1 MVFQWRLHGAP
12 LTSTKACPR
21 PRTVTSQ
28 SPDRLNADYT
38 SALLNDQPA
47 LLRILNGADTECQL
61 AQSYTAML
69 YHQGTSFLERNSFKA
84 SFYASRAL
92 PWLLQ
97 EVQAGSR
104 HAQHNYG
111 YLLLHGIGVEK
122 SDELALQHF
131 KLAAEQGSAY
141 AQMSLARF
149 YDGGIIEEKEPE
161 EAYKLYK
168 LAADSGNPIA
178 QYELGERLKKGLGVK
193 ANPKHAY
200 KSYQESAAQGYGDAM
215 AAAGCCLLDG
225 VGVAKDVVAAV
236 AQFRRAV
243 EQGSAMGMYWLGQC
257 HDRQLLGLHICRGT
271 ENHDWERTLAVELYL
286 RAAQMD
292 YTPAQVVLAGRRFHL
307 SALYDA
313 SFFAYKCIRNANE
326 PSGDRAV
333 REDAIVQQADRNA
346 SYDLGEMYRKMGRKD
361 DARKLFQRAVEL
373 GHGNAQDALN
383 YCR

>member
-12 LTSTKACPR
+12 LTSTEAGPR
-21 PRTVTSQ
+21 LGTVTSQ

-47 LLRILNGADTECQL
+47 LLRILNGADAECQL

-141 AQMSLARF
+141 AQMSLAQF
-149 YDGGIIEEKEPE
+149 YDDGIIEETEPE

-178 QYELGERLKKGLGVK
+178 QYQLGERLKKGLGVK

-200 KSYQESAAQGYGDAM
+200 KHFQEAAAQGYGDAM

-225 VGVAKDVVAAV
+225 VGVAKDEVAAV
-236 AQFRRAV
+236 AQLRRAV
-243 EQGSAMGMYWLGQC
+243 EQGSAMGMYWLGHC
-257 HDRQLLGLHICRGT
+257 HRRRLLGLCRDGRAQ
-271 ENHDWERTLAVELYL
+271 DWDEVLAFELYL
-286 RAAQMD
+286 RAAQMN
-292 YTPAQVVLAGRRFHL
+292 YAPAQFFLAGRAGDLNARV
-307 SALYDA
+307 YEPQT
-313 SFFAYKCIRNANE
+313 FAYKCILNAKEN
-326 PSGDRAV
+326 PQARAV
-333 REDAIVQQADRNA
+333 MEAAVDREGAIAAYNVGITYKAVAQ
-346 SYDLGEMYRKMGRKD
+346 YGE
-361 DARKLFQRAVEL
+361 ARKLLEL
-373 GHGNAQDALN
+373 SSKWGHSQAQTALHN
-383 YCR
+383 CG